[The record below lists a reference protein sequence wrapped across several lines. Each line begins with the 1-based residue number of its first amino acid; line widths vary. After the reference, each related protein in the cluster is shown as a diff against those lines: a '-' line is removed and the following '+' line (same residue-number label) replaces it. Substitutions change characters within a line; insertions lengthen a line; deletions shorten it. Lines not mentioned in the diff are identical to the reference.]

1 MKELT
6 DAEKDAFLKD
16 HKYGILSFAGDEE
29 QQSSC
34 KLRGTSKVI
43 KENYLFTSTST
54 ERRISRPSLTNAV
67 SYVRSTG

>member
-1 MKELT
+1 MAFIMKELT
-6 DAEKDAFLKD
+6 DAEKD

-29 QQSSC
+29 QQNSC